1 MSSGPEVAPAPPAD
15 GSAGGG
21 GGALFTIAASP
32 FTAAERAA
40 GGVTDVTAQA
50 YQLQPLPA
58 GVAEVS
64 ASGKRSLPKD
74 GEPAAAASALRPP
87 RPPQLDVSHAILV
100 TAGQAKGVF
109 RSPRGSS
116 GSMPSPG
123 GGGRRRQSSKMQGR
137 VCIECGTTTTTQWR
151 SQGLLCN
158 GCGVK
163 LIKGRLPM
171 DTESM
176 QRRWLRLPATIRDHP
191 MWAAAQVV
199 AEAQTKAARTAAAGE
214 PWTCP
219 GCGCASSDR
228 VAGPCGLQF
237 CAANCTARYTG
248 RSPPGGAV
256 AVAAAVTAPPTG
268 AVAAAAA
275 ALGGNPSPTPS
286 PTPAQKRRKQATP
299 RSAADSLLSPL
310 SLDSSGDDSSSM
322 QAYSWQ
328 STREDDA
335 STSKD
340 AAGATPG
347 SRPPSS
353 RRQRSGQRSAAAA
366 TPPGSAK
373 KVAISTPTAA
383 EAAAALLVLTE
394 SEELRIAADEHAA
407 AIAEAARAA
416 QAAAEAAAAA
426 KRAPQPAPPA
436 AATDAPAAASAGD
449 GAKSAR
455 CAVATSLDL
464 VMQMLRQ
471 NSGLPL
477 QAASPAVPAPA
488 ALPVDSVTL
497 YQQLITASATP
508 EGAAAGLTGELV
520 GKYLAAHTAPSRAL
534 AAAGGA
540 GACGEGVATAI
551 RAQQD
556 QQARL
561 VAAMVAEEQHE
572 AAVALMKSV
581 VQLAGLD

>member
-1 MSSGPEVAPAPPAD
+1 MSSGPELAPPPLPLPHDGAAAGG
-15 GSAGGG
+15 GSAG
-21 GGALFTIAASP
+21 FTIAASP
-32 FTAAERAA
+32 FTAPGPAVGGMADATGCDQPPSLPVAMTEEAA
-40 GGVTDVTAQA
+40 GG
-50 YQLQPLPA
+50 
-58 GVAEVS
+58 
-64 ASGKRSLPKD
+64 KRLRSDD
-74 GEPAAAASALRPP
+74 GEQSVAASVMRPP
-87 RPPQLDVSHAILV
+87 RPPQLDVSHAIV
-100 TAGQAKGVF
+100 V
-109 RSPRGSS
+109 S
-116 GSMPSPG
+116 
-123 GGGRRRQSSKMQGR
+123 
-137 VCIECGTTTTTQWR
+137 WR

-176 QRRWLRLPATIRDHP
+176 QRRWLRLPPTIRDHP

-199 AEAQTKAARTAAAGE
+199 AEAQTKASKAAAAGE

-219 GCGCASSDR
+219 GCGCASADR

-237 CAANCTARYTG
+237 CAASCAVRYTG

-256 AVAAAVTAPPTG
+256 AVAAAVTAPPAG

-299 RSAADSLLSPL
+299 RSASDGLLSPL
-310 SLDSSGDDSSSM
+310 SLSSSGDDSSSM
-322 QAYSWQ
+322 QTYSWQ
-328 STREDDA
+328 SAREEDA
-335 STSKD
+335 ATSKV
-340 AAGATPG
+340 AAGTTPG
-347 SRPPSS
+347 SRPPSV
-353 RRQRSGQRSAAAA
+353 RRQRSGPRSAVAA

-426 KRAPQPAPPA
+426 KRSPQPPPA
-436 AATDAPAAASAGD
+436 AAAAPAIPAAAPAVEGT
-449 GAKSAR
+449 KPAR

-464 VMQMLRQ
+464 MMQMLRQ
-471 NSGLPL
+471 NSGLSLPT
-477 QAASPAVPAPA
+477 AAAAAAAPPA
-488 ALPVDSVTL
+488 ALPVDSVAL
-497 YQQLITASATP
+497 YQQLIAASATP

-520 GKYLAAHTAPSRAL
+520 GKYLAAHTAPGRAL

-540 GACGEGVATAI
+540 SACGDGVASAI

-561 VAAMVAEEQHE
+561 VAAMAEEKQHE